1 MSRQLRTNRKKA
13 HLIDLKLSDECPNI
27 LLCYSTAQMPAIPF
41 NLYMVILIPRK
52 DLKNS
57 LPLTRL
63 HIPA

>member
-1 MSRQLRTNRKKA
+1 VSRQLGKKRKKA

-41 NLYMVILIPRK
+41 NLYMVILVPRE
-52 DLKNS
+52 DLQHC